1 MPLPPPVPS
10 SQPDTIAVTPVAASK
25 TSPGQEVAVSEIAW
39 DPGGGKPDPVKTFT
53 FNDKHCYELGQYVIG
68 EFNLNGIKS
77 IVNPYNVYFKK
88 YVVSSMYFDFLILP
102 EHHCLPDESFELEN
116 YKIYQNNRPILGGG
130 VRRGS
135 GGIAIA
141 INLTILETHTVVSVT
156 KGVDGQ
162 ISVKLRCNF
171 NDFIVGPN
179 GDIS

>member
-1 MPLPPPVPS
+1 M
-10 SQPDTIAVTPVAASK
+10 
-25 TSPGQEVAVSEIAW
+25 
-39 DPGGGKPDPVKTFT
+39 
-53 FNDKHCYELGQYVIG
+53 IG

-102 EHHCLPDESFELEN
+102 EHHCLPNESFELEN
-116 YKIYQNNRPILGGG
+116 YKIYQNNRPVLGGG

-141 INLTILETHTVVSVT
+141 INLSILETHTVVSVN

-162 ISVKLRCNF
+162 ISVNF
-171 NDFIVGPN
+171 DVNLMILLSV
-179 GDIS
+179 S

>member
-1 MPLPPPVPS
+1 M
-10 SQPDTIAVTPVAASK
+10 
-25 TSPGQEVAVSEIAW
+25 
-39 DPGGGKPDPVKTFT
+39 
-53 FNDKHCYELGQYVIG
+53 IG

-102 EHHCLPDESFELEN
+102 EHHCLPNESFELEN
-116 YKIYQNNRPILGGG
+116 YKIYQNNRPTLGGG

-141 INLTILETHTVVSVT
+141 INNSVLETHTVVSVT

-162 ISVKLRCNF
+162 ISVKLQCNF
-171 NDFIVGPN
+171 NDYCWCLSFVLAAR
-179 GDIS
+179 